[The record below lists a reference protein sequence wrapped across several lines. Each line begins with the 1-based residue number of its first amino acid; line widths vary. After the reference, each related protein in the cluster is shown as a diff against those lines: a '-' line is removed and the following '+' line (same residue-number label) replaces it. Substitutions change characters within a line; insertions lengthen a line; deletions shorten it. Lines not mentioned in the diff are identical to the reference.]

1 LFAIPFQPRARHL
14 LLIETAGQES
24 WMERNRTA
32 LVLGATGGI
41 GGGIAAALLRHGWR
55 VRGMVRDAAKLTP
68 ASPAGIEW
76 ITGDAMRRDDVVRA
90 AQGVSVIVHAVNPP
104 NYGNWETL
112 VLPMIDNSIAAA
124 RSAGNARIVLPGTIY
139 NFDPAATPVIGA
151 DSPQNPK
158 SRKGLIRVALEERLR
173 QAAPEIPTLILRAG
187 DFFGPGARS
196 SWFAQAMVSPGRPLR
211 RIVDPARGPGHSW
224 AYLPDLSETFA
235 RLLDAQG
242 QLRPFEVLQFEG
254 VCDHDGRQMVEAIR
268 RAAGRRLRVFGFP
281 WWLIR
286 IVGLFGGFPREAAE
300 IAPYWRHP
308 VRLDNARLVDLL
320 GTEPRTPLDAA
331 VAETLAALGC
341 LDRAARLLNPQA
353 A

>member
-1 LFAIPFQPRARHL
+1 
-14 LLIETAGQES
+14 
-24 WMERNRTA
+24 MERNRTA

-76 ITGDAMRRDDVVRA
+76 TTGDAMRRDDVVRA
-90 AQGVSVIVHAVNPP
+90 AHGVSVIVHAVNPAG
-104 NYGNWETL
+104 YRNWETL
-112 VLPMIDNSIAAA
+112 VLPMIDNTIAAA
-124 RSAGNARIVLPGTIY
+124 RAVGARIVLPGTIY
-139 NFDPAATPVIGA
+139 NFDPAATPVIGT
-151 DSPQNPK
+151 DSAQRPK
-158 SRKGLIRVALEERLR
+158 SRKGMIRVALEERLR
-173 QAAPEIPTLILRAG
+173 QAAPEIPALILRAG

-211 RIVDPARGPGHSW
+211 RIVDPARGPGHSR
-224 AYLPDLSETFA
+224 AYLPDLAETFA
-235 RLLDAQG
+235 RLLDAPER
-242 QLRPFEVLQFEG
+242 LRPFEMLQFEG

-268 RAAGRRLRVFGFP
+268 RAAGRRLRVFAFP

-286 IVGLFGGFPREAAE
+286 AAGLFGGFPREAAE

-320 GTEPRTPLDAA
+320 GEEPRTPLDIA
-331 VAETLAALGC
+331 VTETLASFGC
-341 LDRAARLLNPQA
+341 LDRPARISDPRFA
-353 A
+353 